1 MMAGRMQNL
10 TGKSLKHSIKPD
22 HPYGMQFNNGQ
33 KNLFSRRPLRPIRA
47 ALKPETGILR
57 FLMPEV
63 MKALLCLWLFLP
75 LISCSTITPVE
86 TQVQQSRENGFKTE
100 LPKKVQAFAT
110 PEKIAS
116 VTPREQFQYS
126 LGPGDLVSIL
136 VWKRPELSQENIMVS
151 PDGLIAIPRI
161 GSLNVLDKTP
171 VEVQGLIT
179 TKLEVLYIKPEVT
192 VRVHEFHNNKAF
204 VLGRVS
210 KPGVVNFPGKGSLLE
225 ALALAGG
232 IPDQNK
238 DTSLTKC
245 AIIRG
250 NDIIIWID
258 LQDLLRNGNMALN
271 APVKNNDIIYIPEA
285 SDEMVYVLGEVI
297 TPGAIQLK
305 GGMTVMKAI
314 MLAGGMNKYAN
325 PEKVFVIRQQN
336 DKGDVVRVDLRDLLE
351 HGDFGKNFSLMPN
364 DIVYISPSGM
374 AKFNYALEKVLPS
387 LQMLNFGLTG
397 MESLGVMQELRKKIW
412 GQSGF
417 INSSSTTT
425 TNSGN

>member
-1 MMAGRMQNL
+1 
-10 TGKSLKHSIKPD
+10 
-22 HPYGMQFNNGQ
+22 MQFNNIQ
-33 KNLFSRRPLRPIRA
+33 ERPFSGRLMRPILASLRPGNGKMRVLI
-47 ALKPETGILR
+47 PEA
-57 FLMPEV
+57 
-63 MKALLCLWLFLP
+63 MKALLCICLFLP

-86 TQVQQSRENGFKTE
+86 TQTPLSKENGFKPD
-100 LPKKVQAFAT
+100 LPKKAQAFAT

-116 VTPREQFQYS
+116 VTPREQFQYT

-151 PDGLIAIPRI
+151 PDGLIVMPRI
-161 GSLNVLDKTP
+161 GNIFVLDKTP
-171 VEVQGLIT
+171 AEVQSLIT

-258 LQDLLRNGNMALN
+258 LQDLLKNGNMALN
-271 APVKNNDIIYIPEA
+271 APVRNNDIIYIPEA
-285 SDEMVYVLGEVI
+285 SDEMVYVLGEVM

-305 GGMTVMKAI
+305 GGMTVMKAV

-325 PEKVFVIRQQN
+325 PEKIFVIRQQSE
-336 DKGDVVRVDLRDLLE
+336 KGDVVRVNLRNLLE
-351 HGDFGKNFSLMPN
+351 HADFGQNFSLLPN

-387 LQMLNFGLTG
+387 LQMLNFGVTG
-397 MESLGVMQELRKKIW
+397 LESFGVMQELRKKIW

-417 INSSSTTT
+417 VNGSSSTTT
-425 TNSGN
+425 SGGN

>member
-1 MMAGRMQNL
+1 ML
-10 TGKSLKHSIKPD
+10 
-22 HPYGMQFNNGQ
+22 FNNVQAG
-33 KNLFSRRPLRPIRA
+33 LFSMRLFRPLPA
-47 ALKPETGILR
+47 ALKHMTETGCYGISQAI
-57 FLMPEV
+57 
-63 MKALLCLWLFLP
+63 KALLCILFFLP
-75 LISCSTITPVE
+75 LISCTTLQPIETPAPL
-86 TQVQQSRENGFKTE
+86 SSENGFKAE

-110 PEKIAS
+110 PEKIDSA
-116 VTPREQFQYS
+116 TPRGQFLYS
-126 LGPGDLVSIL
+126 LGPGDLVSIQ
-136 VWKRPELSQENIMVS
+136 VWKRPELSQDNLMVS
-151 PDGLIAIPRI
+151 PDGLITIPRI

-171 VEVQGLIT
+171 IEVQGLIT
-179 TKLEVLYIKPEVT
+179 SKLEALYIKPEVT
-192 VRVHEFHNNKAF
+192 VRVQEFHNNKAF

-210 KPGVVNFPGKGSLLE
+210 KPGVVNFPGRGTLLE

-271 APVKNNDIIYIPEA
+271 APVRNNDIIYIPEA

-305 GGMTVMKAI
+305 AGMTVLKAI
-314 MLAGGMNKYAN
+314 MLAGGMNRYAN
-325 PEKVFVIRQQN
+325 PEKVFVIRQQSV
-336 DKGDVVRVDLRDLLE
+336 KGDVVRIDLRTLLE
-351 HGDFGKNFSLMPN
+351 HADFGQNFSLMPN

-387 LQMLNFGLTG
+387 LQMLNLGVTT
-397 MESLGVMQELRKKIW
+397 MESFGVMQELRQKIW

-417 INSSSTTT
+417 VNSSSTTT
-425 TNSGN
+425 TTTSGK